1 MKRIS
6 KICNP
11 ENIVD
16 YILTDKKY
24 KGLNV
29 YEKEKL
35 IIKIFHSINWVK
47 LKKENR
53 IVVLQELEKIEAIK
67 NNRAFYQFEVLDND
81 YKWETRL
88 MDIGSSYKEQKLFV
102 RKNFIEEGIKQ
113 AIKNNCV
120 EKTKCD
126 FFNAYLLNG
135 LFHAQYHIMTDVY
148 IKKLQS
154 IVYKEHME
162 HLIWVLGGDLKDKK
176 FKKDQPYYKYRMV
189 PDRYY
194 ASLYARIKMREVFSS
209 FYQDYGLDESYS
221 KYLHYGAELE
231 KFVIDSYRADYN
243 NSNVYS
249 EEELYSIFLEEYIR
263 KISIRESI
271 SQEDIKREIALK
283 PSIFDK
289 K

>member
-1 MKRIS
+1 MI
-6 KICNP
+6 
-11 ENIVD
+11 
-16 YILTDKKY
+16 
-24 KGLNV
+24 
-29 YEKEKL
+29 
-35 IIKIFHSINWVK
+35 
-47 LKKENR
+47 
-53 IVVLQELEKIEAIK
+53 
-67 NNRAFYQFEVLDND
+67 
-81 YKWETRL
+81 
-88 MDIGSSYKEQKLFV
+88 
-102 RKNFIEEGIKQ
+102 
-113 AIKNNCV
+113 
-120 EKTKCD
+120 

-209 FYQDYGLDESYS
+209 LYQDYGLDESYS